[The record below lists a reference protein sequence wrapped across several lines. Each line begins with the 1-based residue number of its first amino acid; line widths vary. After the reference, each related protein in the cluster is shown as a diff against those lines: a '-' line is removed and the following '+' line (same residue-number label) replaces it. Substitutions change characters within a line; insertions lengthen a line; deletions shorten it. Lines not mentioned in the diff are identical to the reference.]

1 MRIVRFSL
9 ARPVTVS
16 MAAVSCFL
24 FGFVSLGRL
33 PLNLLPDISYPTLT
47 VQTEFPD
54 AAPGEVENLVT
65 RPLEEAVGVVPGV
78 VNMYSSS
85 RAGISE
91 ITLEFGWKRDMDL
104 SALDVRE
111 KMDLVDLPDDVRD
124 PVLLR
129 FDPSLDPM
137 IRIGVY
143 GDADPAMM
151 RHYAEKVVKKELE
164 SLEGV
169 ASAKVSGG
177 LEEEIQVRLDER
189 KLALMGIPFGAV
201 TGRLQEENVN
211 LAGGRLRDRDAEYL
225 VRTLGQYKEL
235 EDIRTTVLADSLG
248 RRVLLGDVATVR
260 KGHKERDVIT
270 RIKGRESVEV
280 AVYKEG
286 DKNTVEVA
294 RLVRRSLGELRQGAP
309 KDVSLD
315 LLFDQSTFIE
325 NAVNQV
331 KSNALVGGLLAVL
344 VLFLFLGDVRSTLTI
359 AVSIPVSVVATFMLM
374 RLSGVTLNIMSLGG
388 IALGVG
394 MLVDNSIVVL
404 ESIHRGREQGKNR
417 RKAALDGASQVGAAV
432 TASTLTTVAVFLPI
446 IFVEGVAGQV
456 FRDQALTVTFSL
468 LVSLLVALTLIPMIA
483 ASISRGK
490 QATAPDAELPTS
502 RRGRVKRL
510 LWLRVPSAVLRLFRR
525 FFGIFARLGKRA
537 SGPASGTI
545 QAGFERLTGRYVATL
560 DWALGRPAL
569 IIGSALLLF
578 VLAGLSAT
586 FVGME
591 LIPPFSQGQFSFE
604 LELPEGTP
612 LEATDDH
619 IVSLETY
626 LQDDPRVST
635 YFTVAGATQLA
646 GSSLL
651 TRNENQGQLNVRLA
665 NVSDRDAEAAVI
677 EDLRDRF
684 ASASKGIIKLKR
696 PTYFSFR
703 SPVEVDVFGHDLDE
717 TARVAEQVRRRLSK
731 IRGLKDV
738 KTSAERGS
746 PELRIVFDK
755 ERLSTAG
762 VGLGQAAAVLRGKIR
777 GDIPTRFREKERQ
790 LDIRVN
796 AEGMDRADLDR
807 IGRLAVGTHAGVPIE
822 LETVADL
829 VPGYSPGEIKRISQQ
844 RAVVVSANLTGR
856 DLGSVTRDIRAALAA
871 IPLPQG
877 VTVSLGGQNEELDNS
892 LGSMRLALL
901 LAVFLVYLVMAC
913 QFESLLHPLIMLI
926 TVPLAAIG
934 VIAALLLTA
943 TPVSVVV
950 FIGAMMLAGIVV
962 NNGIVLVDCINRFR
976 AEGMEKLMAV
986 KEACRVRFRPIVMTT
1001 VTTALGLTPMA
1012 LGLGEGAE
1020 IRTPMAITVIGG
1032 LLVSAALTLLVV
1044 PSLYLVL
1051 DRRR

>member
-1 MRIVRFSL
+1 MVAI
-9 ARPVTVS
+9 
-16 MAAVSCFL
+16 SCFL

-104 SALDVRE
+104 SALDIRE
-111 KMDLVDLPDDVRD
+111 KMDLVDLPDDSRD

-137 IRIGVY
+137 IRIGIY

-151 RHYAEKVVKKELE
+151 RHYAEKVVKKERE

-177 LEEEIQVRLDER
+177 LEEEVQIQLDER
-189 KLALMGIPFGAV
+189 KLALMGIPFSAV
-201 TGRLQEENVN
+201 TGRLAEENVN

-248 RRVLLGDVATVR
+248 RRVLLGDVSTVQR
-260 KGHKERDVIT
+260 GHKEREVIT

-294 RLVRRSLGELRQGAP
+294 RLVRRSLGMLGGGVPSGVQL
-309 KDVSLD
+309 DV
-315 LLFDQSTFIE
+315 LFDQSTFIE
-325 NAVNQV
+325 NAVSQV
-331 KSNALVGGLLAVL
+331 KSNALIGGILAVL
-344 VLFLFLGDVRSTLTI
+344 VLFLFLGDMRSTLTI
-359 AVSIPVSVVATFMLM
+359 AISIPVSVVATFMLM
-374 RLSGVTLNIMSLGG
+374 RLTNVTLNIMSLGG

-404 ESIHRGREQGKNR
+404 ESIHRGREQGKDR
-417 RKAALDGASQVGAAV
+417 RKAALEGASQVGAAV

-483 ASISRGK
+483 AWASGGK
-490 QATAPDAELPTS
+490 PTVDLHAPPPKS
-502 RRGRVKRL
+502 RRGRLGRMV
-510 LWLRVPSAVLRLFRR
+510 WLRIPSAVLRVFRR
-525 FFGIFARLGKRA
+525 FSGRMNRLGRRG
-537 SGPASGTI
+537 SDPASAKVQT
-545 QAGFERLTGRYVATL
+545 GFDSLAGRYAGTL
-560 DWALGRPAL
+560 DWALKRPSFV
-569 IIGSALLLF
+569 IGSALALF
-578 VLAGLSAT
+578 VLAGLSVR

-604 LELPEGTP
+604 LKLPEGTP
-612 LEATDDH
+612 LQATDDH
-619 IVSLETY
+619 IVSLETF
-626 LQDDPRVST
+626 LENDSRVQT

-651 TRNENQGQLNVRLA
+651 TRNENQGQLSVRLA
-665 NVSDRDAEAAVI
+665 DVSDRNAEAAVI
-677 EDLRDRF
+677 EDLRGNF
-684 ASASKGIIKLKR
+684 AAASKGILKLKR

-703 SPVEVDVFGHDLDE
+703 SPVEVDVFGHDLEE
-717 TARVAEQVRRRLSK
+717 TARIAEQVRRRLSL

-738 KTSAERGS
+738 KTAAERGT

-755 ERLSTAG
+755 NRLSSAG
-762 VGLGQAAAVLRGKIR
+762 VGLGQAAAVLRGKLR
-777 GDIPTRFREKERQ
+777 GDVPTRFRDKERQ
-790 LDIRVN
+790 LDIRVR

-807 IGRLAVGTHAGVPIE
+807 ISRLAVGSRNGVPIE
-822 LETVADL
+822 LGTVAEL
-829 VPGYSPGEIKRISQQ
+829 LPGLSPGEIKRISQQ
-844 RAVVVSANLTGR
+844 RAVVVSGNLTGR
-856 DLGSVTRDIRAALAA
+856 DLGGVSKDIRAALAT
-871 IPLPQG
+871 IPLPPG
-877 VTVSLGGQNEELDNS
+877 VTVSLGGQNEELDKS

-913 QFESLLHPLIMLI
+913 QFESLLHPLIMLF

-934 VIAALLLTA
+934 VVGALLLTT
-943 TPVSVVV
+943 TPISVVV
-950 FIGAMMLAGIVV
+950 FLGGMMLAGIVV

-976 AEGMEKLMAV
+976 ADGMEKLVAV

-1032 LLVSAALTLLVV
+1032 LMVSAALTLLVV
-1044 PSLYLVL
+1044 PSLYMVL